1 MAIVGL
7 ENILANQ
14 TPVSDST
21 KKKNKEL
28 SSTDFLNLLTKELKY
43 QDPMK
48 PMDNTEYASML
59 AQFSSLQAQTEM
71 TKDIEQL
78 SALTG
83 SINNMNA
90 LSFIG
95 KTVNATGN
103 VVNYS
108 GTPVSLDYKLD
119 KAAAK
124 VEVKV
129 LDSTT
134 GATVRTLTAKNVAA
148 GKSSVTWD
156 GKDDTGKTAAQGRY
170 VFSITA
176 YDGTGAKVSGST
188 YVDGTVT
195 GVKYTDGVTYLTIGN
210 KEVKISDINTIK
222 G

>member
-14 TPVSDST
+14 TSVTDST
-21 KKKNKEL
+21 KKSSKEL
-28 SSTDFLNLLTKELKY
+28 SSTDFLNLLTKELQY

-48 PMDNTEYASML
+48 PMENTEYAAML
-59 AQFSSLQAQTEM
+59 AQFSTLQAQTAM

-78 SALTG
+78 NQLAG

-95 KTVNATGN
+95 KSVNATGN
-103 VVNYS
+103 IVNYS
-108 GTPVSLDYKLD
+108 GTPVNLDYKLD
-119 KAAAK
+119 KTAAK
-124 VEVKV
+124 VEVKI
-129 LDSTT
+129 LDSAT

-148 GKSSVTWD
+148 GKNSVTWD
-156 GKDDTGKTAAQGRY
+156 GMDSTGKTAAKGRY
-170 VFSITA
+170 VFAVTA

-195 GVKYTDGVTYLTIGN
+195 GVKYADGVTYLTIGN